1 MIIIHV
7 MGGLG
12 NQLYQYALYEKM
24 KSLGKEVKLDLYAYK
39 TAGEDKEWR
48 RLELD
53 WLDGL
58 EYEVCTEDER
68 TLFLDSD
75 MKTISRI
82 RRKIFGRK
90 SRQVNDTGEY
100 MPEIFDMDDVYLYG
114 YWDCDRY
121 YDDII
126 PLLQEKIK
134 FPKSNNP
141 RNIET
146 IEKMQGEN
154 SVSIHIRRQDYLTV
168 ADGKRYTGICTNEY
182 YKKAMEYIEEKV
194 PNTVYYIFS
203 DDIEYAREHFNNENM
218 HIVDWNTGRESMH
231 DMELMSH
238 CKYNIC
244 ANSTF
249 SIWGARLNKN
259 PHKIMV
265 RPLKHDNYEKIDKDK
280 TKENWKNWILI
291 DEHGELA

>member
-1 MIIIHV
+1 

-12 NQLYQYALYEKM
+12 NQLCQYALYEKI
-24 KSLGKEVKLDLYAYK
+24 KYLGKNVKLDLHDYY
-39 TAGEDKEWR
+39 TTGEDKEWR
-48 RLELD
+48 QLELD
-53 WLDGL
+53 WLEGL
-58 EYEVCTEDER
+58 KYETCNDDER
-68 TLFLDSD
+68 IKFLDSD
-75 MKTISRI
+75 MKMISRI

-90 SRQVNDTGEY
+90 SSQVNDTGEY
-100 MPEIFDMDDVYLYG
+100 MPEIFDMDNVYLYG

-121 YDDII
+121 YDDITPI
-126 PLLQEKIK
+126 LQEKIK

-141 RNIET
+141 RNIEI

-168 ADGKRYTGICTNEY
+168 ADGKRYMGICTGEY
-182 YKKAMEYIEEKV
+182 YKKAMEFIEEKA

-203 DDIEYAREHFNNENM
+203 DDIEYAKAHFNKDNM
-218 HIVDWNTGRESMH
+218 YIVDWNTGRESMY

-238 CKYNIC
+238 CKHNIC

-265 RPLKHDNYEKIDKDK
+265 RPLKHDNYEKIDKAK
-280 TKENWKNWILI
+280 TKENWKNWVLI

>member
-1 MIIIHV
+1 
-7 MGGLG
+7 
-12 NQLYQYALYEKM
+12 
-24 KSLGKEVKLDLYAYK
+24 
-39 TAGEDKEWR
+39 
-48 RLELD
+48 
-53 WLDGL
+53 
-58 EYEVCTEDER
+58 
-68 TLFLDSD
+68 
-75 MKTISRI
+75 
-82 RRKIFGRK
+82 
-90 SRQVNDTGEY
+90 

-168 ADGKRYTGICTNEY
+168 ADGKRYTGICTDEY

-231 DMELMSH
+231 DMEIMSH
-238 CKYNIC
+238 CKHNIC

-265 RPLKHDNYEKIDKDK
+265 RPLKHDNYEIIDKDK
-280 TKENWKNWILI
+280 IKENWKNWILI